1 MKYLRCALTLF
12 LRRLISDEGKDDD
25 NIAPD
30 PIESE
35 KNVEEKDDANV
46 GVSGH
51 ENEIE
56 IPTEDFPEI
65 RQLPYTRKR
74 IQQNLK
80 NINFEEDSDEDWN
93 INDKTTEDITVENSN
108 MVKILRKRCN
118 YVRYNDPDIS
128 SDEEDVEVSIKKV
141 TF

>member
-1 MKYLRCALTLF
+1 MIPTME
-12 LRRLISDEGKDDD
+12 D
-25 NIAPD
+25 
-30 PIESE
+30 
-35 KNVEEKDDANV
+35 VEEVEDHV
-46 GVSGH
+46 
-51 ENEIE
+51 EE
-56 IPTEDFPEI
+56 EDFPEI
-65 RQLPYTRKR
+65 RILPYTRKR